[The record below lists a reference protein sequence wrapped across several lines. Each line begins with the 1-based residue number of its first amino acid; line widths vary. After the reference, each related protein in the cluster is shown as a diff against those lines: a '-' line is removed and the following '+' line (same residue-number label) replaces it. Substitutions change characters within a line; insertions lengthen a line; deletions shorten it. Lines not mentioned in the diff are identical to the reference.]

1 MHESLAQLMA
11 YLKATWRRRWYII
24 IIAWLVS
31 IAGWTWVYTL
41 PDRYEASARVF
52 VDTQSLLRPLL
63 SGLAVQPNFDQQV
76 SMMTRT
82 LISRPNLEKVARM
95 TDLDIKAKTPAE
107 TEDMLNGLA
116 SQIQISSSGGNN
128 LYTIAYQNKNPD
140 LAKRVVQSLLT
151 IFVES
156 SLGGN
161 RKDLAHSQKFIE
173 EQLKGYEQKLIAAE
187 SALKDFKRQHIGI
200 MPGQGGDYYAKLT
213 AAATVLNQAKLEL
226 KEAEN
231 RRDQLK
237 RQLSDEE
244 PDLSSSLATGNSNPE
259 IDSRIKDLEKQLDAL
274 RLRFTEEHPDV
285 VGTKRIIAQLEEQ
298 KKQEAATR
306 KPGSVQT
313 QTQNPVRQQLTIAFA
328 EAEASIASFN
338 ARVAEYQNRYNELKA
353 ASDRIPQVE
362 ADFTQLTRDYE
373 VYKSNYEGLLS
384 RRESV
389 AMSGEVEAKGETV
402 DFRVVD
408 PPRVPLNPAWPN
420 RPLMMALVMLGGIAA
435 GIVVAF
441 LVSQIRRTVD
451 DRHAL
456 REVSGRPL
464 LGVINMI
471 STVDTSR
478 KNRKKLFAYALSFM
492 SLLGTFGVLILL
504 QLLMARAA

>member
-31 IAGWTWVYTL
+31 IAGWAWVYTL

-213 AAATVLNQAKLEL
+213 NAATVLNQAKLEL

-244 PDLSSSLATGNSNPE
+244 PDLSSSVMTSSSNPE

-285 VGTKRIIAQLEEQ
+285 VGTKRIIAQLGEQ
-298 KKQEAATR
+298 KKQEASTR

-328 EAEASIASFN
+328 EAEASIASFH

-362 ADFTQLTRDYE
+362 ADFTQLTRDYD

-389 AMSGEVEAKGETV
+389 TMSGEVEAKGETV

-420 RPLMMALVMLGGIAA
+420 RPLMMALVMLGGIAL

-471 STVDTSR
+471 ATVDTTR
-478 KNRKKLFAYALSFM
+478 KNRKRLFAYALSFM

-504 QLLMARAA
+504 QLFMARAA

>member
-31 IAGWTWVYTL
+31 IAGWSWVYTL

-213 AAATVLNQAKLEL
+213 SAATVLNQAKLEL

-244 PDLSSSLATGNSNPE
+244 PDLSSSVMTSSSNPE

-328 EAEASIASFN
+328 EAEASIASFH
-338 ARVAEYQNRYNELKA
+338 ARVAEYQNRYNELKS

-471 STVDTSR
+471 ATVDTTR
-478 KNRKKLFAYALSFM
+478 KNRKRLLAYALSFM

-504 QLLMARAA
+504 QLFMARAA

>member
-478 KNRKKLFAYALSFM
+478 KNRKKLLAYALSFM